1 MAIEK
6 FLEPMEIDIEDRK
19 FVISKFPAIAGRKI
33 VTQYISSGVPK
44 IGNYST
50 NEEMMLNIMK
60 YVARIDDNGTKTVLS
75 NQDLIDNH
83 VVSKTS
89 SWEMLIKLEAKMLE
103 YNCDFFQNGRISNFF
118 GDIAQKLPQWI
129 TKTLKDSLGQSS
141 HQVTPPTES

>member
-1 MAIEK
+1 MSIEK
-6 FLEPMEIDIEDRK
+6 FLEPMEIEIEDRK

-44 IGNYST
+44 IGNYNT

-60 YVARIDDNGTKTVLS
+60 YVARIDDNGNKIVLS

-83 VVSKTS
+83 VVSKSS
-89 SWEMLIKLEAKMLE
+89 SWEMLVKLEGKMLE

-129 TKTLKDSLGQSS
+129 IKILKDSSVLSS
-141 HQVTPPTES
+141 RQDTQPTES